1 MIKNILKRIGRLF
14 ITLDRQD
21 VRTNW
26 QDIKNILIISIPPEE
41 HLWRALCIV
50 TEKFKKADF
59 KIILPDSKR
68 TLVPD
73 IVTRENVFGVASHA
87 GIYEYSKEIEKLN
100 WTKIDS
106 VVVLSL
112 DPFLIWRIY
121 TKFKCPKLLYNNAGE
136 WYLIRRKAY
145 YECLRGTAKCPLK
158 IVQFCIQLIGVNLYI
173 LTYCILFGSKRYL
186 FQENKI
192 SDKIFAEK

>member
-73 IVTRENVFGVASHA
+73 IVTRENVFGVKGKYYQDLCSQ
-87 GIYEYSKEIEKLN
+87 GYLVIERNDAKLN
-100 WTKIDS
+100 PTGGKTK
-106 VVVLSL
+106 
-112 DPFLIWRIY
+112 
-121 TKFKCPKLLYNNAGE
+121 
-136 WYLIRRKAY
+136 
-145 YECLRGTAKCPLK
+145 
-158 IVQFCIQLIGVNLYI
+158 
-173 LTYCILFGSKRYL
+173 
-186 FQENKI
+186 
-192 SDKIFAEK
+192 